1 MPEPLRSAAT
11 RDDAVP
17 LRSTHWFGS
26 ADKTGYGHRSWLKNQ
41 GVPDDSFD
49 GRPVI
54 GICNTASDLNP
65 CNVHLRQ
72 VAEKVK
78 AGVLQAGGFPLEFP
92 TISLGESLM
101 RPTAMVYR
109 NLMSMD
115 VEESI
120 RANPLDGVVLLGGC
134 DKTTPALL
142 MGAASVDVPAILITG
157 GPMLNGKFRGRDIG
171 SGTDVWRFSDD
182 VRAGKMSPE
191 DFRESEACM
200 HRSSG
205 HCMTMGTA
213 STMAC
218 LGEAM
223 GMALAGTAAIP
234 AVDARRYTYAQV
246 AGRRIVEMATEP
258 LRPSMILTREAF
270 ENAIRV
276 NAAIGG
282 STNAI
287 IHLLAI
293 AGRAGVELA
302 LEDFDELARD
312 VPLLAN
318 LLPSGAY
325 LMEDFFDA
333 GGLPALMEEMRDLL
347 HLDALTVSGRPIGEE
362 IAGAEV
368 FDREVIAS
376 FDAPLGVDVGTAVL
390 RGNLCPSGAVIKQ
403 SASSPSL
410 LQHRGAAKVFDSIEE
425 YQSWADDPELEVDAS
440 TVLVLR
446 NSGPRGYPG
455 MPEIGNLAL
464 PRSVLSTGIT
474 DMVRISDARMSGTA
488 FGTVV
493 LHVAPESAVG
503 GPLALVRDGDA
514 IELDVPARRL
524 TLDVSPAELAR
535 RQEASSVID
544 APHERGYL
552 KLYIEHVL
560 QADSGADFDFLVGGS
575 GDFVPRRSF

>member
-1 MPEPLRSAAT
+1 MT
-11 RDDAVP
+11 TTP
-17 LRSTHWFGS
+17 LRSTNWFGS
-26 ADKTGYGHRSWLKNQ
+26 DDKTGYGHRSWLKNQ

-65 CNVHLRQ
+65 CNVHLRD

-78 AGVLQAGGFPLEFP
+78 VGVWQAGGFPLEFP

-120 RANPLDGVVLLGGC
+120 RANPIDAVVLLGGC

-142 MGAASVDVPAILITG
+142 MGAASVDVPAILLTG
-157 GPMLNGKFRGRDIG
+157 GPMLNGKFQGRDIG

-182 VRAGKMSPE
+182 VRSGRMSQA
-191 DFRESEACM
+191 DFRASEACM
-200 HRSSG
+200 HRSAG

-218 LGEAM
+218 LAEAM
-223 GMALAGTAAIP
+223 GIAPTGTAAIP
-234 AVDARRYTYAQV
+234 AVDARRSTQAQM
-246 AGRRIVEMATEP
+246 AGRRIVEMVSEG
-258 LRPSMILTREAF
+258 LRPSTILTRRAF

-293 AGRAGVELA
+293 AGRLEVDLA
-302 LEDFDELARD
+302 LDDFDELARG

-325 LMEDFFDA
+325 LMENFFHA
-333 GGLPALMEEMRDLL
+333 GGLPALMQEMRSLL
-347 HLDALTVSGRPIGEE
+347 HLDVLTVSGRTLGDEL
-362 IAGAEV
+362 AGAEV

-376 FDAPLGVDVGTAVL
+376 LDAPFGTDVGTAVL

-403 SASSPSL
+403 SASSPEL
-410 LQHRGAAKVFDSIEE
+410 LQHRGPAKVFDSIEE
-425 YQSWADDPELEVDAS
+425 YQRWADDPSLDVEAS
-440 TVLVLR
+440 VVLVLR

-464 PRSVLSTGIT
+464 PRTLLAQGVT

-488 FGTVV
+488 YGTVV

-503 GPLALVRDGDA
+503 GPLALVRDGDM
-514 IELDVPARRL
+514 IELDVPGRRL
-524 TLDVSPAELAR
+524 TLDVPEVELAR
-535 RQEASSVID
+535 RRAEHAPDGNGEA
-544 APHERGYL
+544 RGYL
-552 KLYIEHVL
+552 KLYVDHVL
-560 QADSGADFDFLVGGS
+560 QADTGADFDFLVGRS
-575 GDFVPRRSF
+575 GDGVPRRSF